1 MPISFRFHDSGKF
14 FVSTYIGS
22 ISDDEL
28 RPAYVEFFA
37 RNDVPVN
44 TPEMVDLSAADLSNL
59 TPAGLAVFARW
70 AEDFLRSRGEVAW
83 KSARYIPGHP
93 GRSKLV
99 ILEVQ
104 MQESPLISRTFSD
117 WDEAV
122 RWLTDPAPASLTT
135 HPTR

>member
-1 MPISFRFHDSGKF
+1 MSISIRIHDSGKY
-14 FVSTYIGS
+14 FVSTYRGKVF
-22 ISDDEL
+22 DADL
-28 RPAYVEFFA
+28 RPAYEQFFA
-37 RNDVPVN
+37 ANDVPLN
-44 TPEMVDLSAADLSNL
+44 TPELVDLSSADLSNL

-70 AEDFLRSRGEVAW
+70 AEDFLRNRGEVAW

-104 MQESPLISRTFSD
+104 MQESPLISRSFSD